1 MPKKWRYVLPV
12 LGVLVAALFVTALAS
27 LTRYQYARSQQY
39 QRFNDIAHAI
49 SRAVDQQVSA
59 YVGALRDISAL
70 FRASESVDR
79 DEFFTFMQGLEVPR
93 RYPGLNCAGYAPRVV
108 RTQLA
113 AFAHRV
119 RTEREPTGEA
129 LTGYKIFPMQDRD
142 IVYPVLYVFPF
153 ADNRGTLGFDLMA
166 EPRLR
171 EVLVDARDNGI
182 PVATGNIVLPRV
194 GRPELFLAMPV
205 YRAATLPP
213 TIAARRASIEGF
225 VYGRL
230 DPAGLLQNIRG
241 SLPSHLDFE
250 LFDVEEN
257 SKRTLL
263 YDYDGVLHRAA
274 SAPTKMHKVFP
285 IEAVGRTW
293 ELHVYGLDDFGGGD
307 EEAPWLILTGG
318 LMASLLLA
326 GITFIQTKTLEERR
340 EQAAQLAYQATHDS
354 LTALPNRHLLYELL
368 DRRLTAETTTPF
380 VLLLIDLDG
389 FKEIN
394 DTLGHQSG
402 DQLLCQ
408 IGPRIEQLVYRD
420 YTLAR
425 LGGDEFALLSDR
437 TLDDDGSALAESVL
451 GAFHDP
457 FDIAGLKIRVGASI
471 GIALSPD
478 HGRDTSTLMRC
489 ADIAMYNAKKGAGG
503 YARYRSELDEHTP
516 RKLALI
522 TDLADAVAQCKL
534 ILHYQPIVRLRDGAV
549 HGVEALVRWPHP
561 DYGLIMPNHFIPQAE
576 KSELIHAFTLC
587 VLDIALAQCARWRA
601 GAHRLT
607 VAVNISARNLQD
619 SDLAAN
625 VAGLLRKHALPA
637 AALQLEITESAIIS
651 DRERSLATMQ
661 ALSEV
666 GVGIDIDDF
675 GTGYSSLVYLKRLP
689 AQTLKIDSSF
699 VTDMQTD
706 ENDKVIVQST
716 IQLAHNLGMRVVA
729 EGVETQAVLD
739 ALKTLGCD
747 YAQGHFISRPND
759 AEAIGAWLAANDRAK
774 I

>member
-1 MPKKWRYVLPV
+1 MPNKWRYVLPV
-12 LGVLVAALFVTALAS
+12 VGVFVAALAVTALAS
-27 LTRYQYARSQQY
+27 FTRYQYARSQQY

-49 SRAVDQQVSA
+49 AHAVDQQVSA
-59 YVGALRDISAL
+59 YVGALRDVSAL
-70 FRASESVDR
+70 FRASDAVDR
-79 DEFFTFMQGLEVPR
+79 DEFFTFMQGLDAQR
-93 RYPGLNCAGYAPRVV
+93 RYPGLNGAGYAPKVSRAELAAFERRV
-108 RTQLA
+108 RTQ
-113 AFAHRV
+113 H
-119 RTEREPTGEA
+119 EPTGEP
-129 LTGYKIFPMQDRD
+129 LDDYTVFPQPAR
-142 IVYPVLYVFPF
+142 VQAYPVLYVSPF
-153 ADNRGTLGFDLMA
+153 AANRATLGFDLTA
-166 EPRLR
+166 EAQLNA
-171 EVLVDARDNGI
+171 VLVEARDNGV
-182 PVATGNIVLPRV
+182 PVATGSIVLPGV
-194 GRPELFLAMPV
+194 ERPELFIAMPV
-205 YRAATLPP
+205 YRAAAPL
-213 TIAARRASIEGF
+213 TIAARRAAIEGF

-230 DPAGLLQNIRG
+230 DPQRLLQNMHG
-241 SLPSHLDFE
+241 ALPPHLDYE
-250 LFDVEEN
+250 LLDVTDN
-257 SKRTLL
+257 GAHGLL
-263 YDYDGVLHRAA
+263 YDYAGADRKAA
-274 SAPTKMHKVFP
+274 SQPPLHKTFSL
-285 IEAVGRTW
+285 EAVGRTW
-293 ELHVYGLDDFGGGD
+293 ELHVYGLDDFGGEGT
-307 EEAPWLILTGG
+307 EAPWLILTGG
-318 LMASLLLA
+318 IMASLLLA

-340 EQAAQLAYQATHDS
+340 AQAAQLAHQATHDS
-354 LTALPNRHLLYELL
+354 LTALPNRHLLYQLL
-368 DRRLTAETTTPF
+368 DRRLAPDAAKPF

-408 IGPRIEQLVYRD
+408 IGPRIEQLLDRD

-425 LGGDEFALLSDR
+425 LGGDEFALLADR
-437 TLDDDGSALAESVL
+437 TLDDDGGALAESVL
-451 GAFHDP
+451 AAFRDP

-503 YARYRSELDEHTP
+503 FARYRSELDEHTP

-534 ILHYQPIVRLRDGAV
+534 ILHYQPIVRLADGAV

-561 DYGLIMPNHFIPQAE
+561 DYGLIMPNQFIPQAE

-587 VLDIALAQCARWRA
+587 VLNIALAQCARWRA
-601 GAHRLT
+601 AGYRLT
-607 VAVNISARNLQD
+607 VAVNVSARNLQD

-625 VAGLLRKHALPA
+625 VAALLREHALPPES
-637 AALQLEITESAIIS
+637 LQLEITESAIIS

-689 AQTLKIDSSF
+689 ARTLKIDSSF

-729 EGVETQAVLD
+729 EGVETQAVLE
-739 ALKTLGCD
+739 ALKALGCD
-747 YAQGHFISRPND
+747 YAQGYFISRPGD
-759 AEAIGAWLAANDRAK
+759 VATMSAWLAAHYRPTC
-774 I
+774 

>member
-12 LGVLVAALFVTALAS
+12 IGVFVAALFVTALAS
-27 LTRYQYARSQQY
+27 FTRYQYARSQQY
-39 QRFNDIAHAI
+39 QRFNDVAHAI

-70 FRASESVDR
+70 FRASETVDR
-79 DEFFTFMQGLEVPR
+79 DEFFTFVQGLDMQR
-93 RYPGLNCAGYAPRVV
+93 RYPGLNCAGFAPKVLG
-108 RTQLA
+108 TELA
-113 AFAHRV
+113 GF
-119 RTEREPTGEA
+119 ERRIRAEAEPTGER
-129 LTGYKIFPMQDRD
+129 LDSYKVFPLRAR
-142 IVYPVLYVFPF
+142 PVLYPIVYVSPF
-153 ADNRGTLGFDLMA
+153 GANRATLGFDLLA
-166 EPRLR
+166 EAQLN
-171 EVLVDARDNGI
+171 EVLVEARDNGV
-182 PVATGNIVLPRV
+182 PVATGRILLPHV
-194 GRPELFLAMPV
+194 DRPELFIAMPV
-205 YRAATLPP
+205 YRAASPTH

-230 DPAGLLQNIRG
+230 DPAQLLQNIRG

-250 LFDVEEN
+250 LFDVEVN
-257 SKRTLL
+257 GARSLL
-263 YDYDGVLHRAA
+263 YDYDGVLHHAA
-274 SAPTKMHKVFP
+274 SAPSKMHKVFSL
-285 IEAVGRTW
+285 EAVGRTW
-293 ELHVYGLDDFGGGD
+293 ELHVYGLDDFGGAD

-354 LTALPNRHLLYELL
+354 LTALPNRHLLYQLL
-368 DRRLTAETTTPF
+368 DRRLTAEAAKPF

-408 IGPRIEQLVYRD
+408 IGPRIEQVVYRD

-425 LGGDEFALLSDR
+425 LGGDEFALLADR
-437 TLDDDGSALAESVL
+437 TLDDDGGALAESVL
-451 GAFHDP
+451 AAFHDP

-503 YARYRSELDEHTP
+503 FARYRSELDEHTP

-522 TDLADAVAQCKL
+522 TDLADAVSQCKL
-534 ILHYQPIVRLRDGAV
+534 ILHYQPIVRLQDGAV

-601 GAHRLT
+601 AGHRLT

-625 VAGLLRKHALPA
+625 VAGLLRKHGLPA

-706 ENDKVIVQST
+706 ENDEVIVQST

-739 ALKTLGCD
+739 ALRALGCD
-747 YAQGHFISRPND
+747 YAQGYFISRPSD
-759 AEAIGAWLAANDRAK
+759 ADTIGAWLAAHDRAK